1 MSTHTIDVIRA
12 FFRKN
17 QPSPTGAEFRDW
29 LDFLAWLIS
38 HLLNPAM
45 VAWGVF
51 TALVWLRG
59 GAFVAGLAG
68 VVFYSLVPGVA
79 LLYLYR
85 TGMIADVYL
94 PERSQRAR
102 LLPLGVAWY
111 FAGLVVLWLV
121 NAPTPMLG
129 AGSAFCGMAL
139 LVWQIDRFWKISIHA
154 TGVGGGLGI
163 VLAAAGWS
171 LWPLFLSLPLVMW
184 ARLRL
189 QAHTPAQVW
198 AGAILGGAASSLLLN
213 LFFTA

>member
-1 MSTHTIDVIRA
+1 VIQP

-17 QPSPTGAEFRDW
+17 HPAAEEGRPPPNW

-51 TALVWLRG
+51 SGLTWLKG
-59 GAFVAGLAG
+59 GTWWAGLAG
-68 VVFYSLVPGVA
+68 ITFYSVVPGVA

-85 TGMIADVYL
+85 TGMIGDVYL

-121 NAPTPMLG
+121 KAPTPMLG
-129 AGSAFCGMAL
+129 AGCAFCGMAL

-171 LWPLFLSLPLVMW
+171 LWPLSLSLPLVMW

-198 AGAILGGAASSLLLN
+198 AGAILGGSAGSLLLN
-213 LFFTA
+213 LFFSA

>member
-1 MSTHTIDVIRA
+1 VIQA

-17 QPSPTGAEFRDW
+17 HPSATGGAPPNW

-51 TALVWLRG
+51 SALVWLKG
-59 GAFVAGLAG
+59 GTWWAGLAG
-68 VVFYSLVPGVA
+68 ITFYSVVPATA

-85 TGMIADVYL
+85 TGTIADVYL

-171 LWPLFLSLPLVMW
+171 LWPLSLSLPLVMW

-198 AGAILGGAASSLLLN
+198 AGAILGGSASSLLLS
-213 LFFTA
+213 LFFGA

>member
-1 MSTHTIDVIRA
+1 MTRA
-12 FFRKN
+12 FFKKK
-17 QPSPTGAEFRDW
+17 PEPLAAGKPLDW

-38 HLLNPAM
+38 HLFNPAM

-51 TALVWLRG
+51 SVLVWLKG
-59 GAFVAGLAG
+59 GAWWAGLAG

-121 NAPTPMLG
+121 SAPAPMMG
-129 AGSAFCGMAL
+129 AGCAFCGMAL

-171 LWPLFLSLPLVMW
+171 LWPLSLSLPLVMW

-198 AGAILGGAASSLLLN
+198 GGAVLGGAASSLLLN
-213 LFFTA
+213 LFFSA

>member
-1 MSTHTIDVIRA
+1 MIQAI
-12 FFRKN
+12 FRKI
-17 QPSPTGAEFRDW
+17 QRPAEGTTPRNW

-51 TALVWLRG
+51 SGLIWLKG
-59 GAFVAGLAG
+59 GAWWAGLAG
-68 VVFYSLVPGVA
+68 ITFYSVVPGVA
-79 LLYLYR
+79 LLHLYR
-85 TGMIADVYL
+85 TGMIGDVYL
-94 PERSQRAR
+94 PERAQRAR

-111 FAGLVVLWLV
+111 FAGLVVLWVLQ
-121 NAPTPMLG
+121 APTPMLG
-129 AGSAFCGMAL
+129 AGCAFCGMAL
-139 LVWQIDRFWKISIHA
+139 LVWQIDRYWKISIHA

-171 LWPLFLSLPLVMW
+171 LWPLSLSLPLVMW

-198 AGAILGGAASSLLLN
+198 AGAILGGSAGSLLLN
-213 LFFTA
+213 LFFSA

>member
-1 MSTHTIDVIRA
+1 VIWA
-12 FFRKN
+12 IFRKN
-17 QPSPTGAEFRDW
+17 QRPAEGAAFQDR

-38 HLLNPAM
+38 HLFNPAM

-51 TALVWLRG
+51 SALVWLRG

-68 VVFYSLVPGVA
+68 VIFYSLVPGVA

-111 FAGLVVLWLV
+111 FAGLLVLWLV
-121 NAPTPMLG
+121 KAPAPMLG
-129 AGSAFCGMAL
+129 AGCTFCGMAL

-154 TGVGGGLGI
+154 TGVGSGLGI

-171 LWPLFLSLPLVMW
+171 LWPLSLSLPLVMW

-198 AGAILGGAASSLLLN
+198 AGAFLGGGASSLLLN
-213 LFFTA
+213 LFSGT